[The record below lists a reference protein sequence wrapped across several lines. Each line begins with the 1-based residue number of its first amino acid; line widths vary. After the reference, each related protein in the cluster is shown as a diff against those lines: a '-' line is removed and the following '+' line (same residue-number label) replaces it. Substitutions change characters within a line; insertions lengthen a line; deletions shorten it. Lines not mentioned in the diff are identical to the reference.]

1 MKMEKRS
8 NLRHILAAILFCLV
22 LSISIDCYAEG
33 KGTVLFDSK
42 IRQSPG
48 TDSEPVGSAKKG
60 KSVDI
65 VSQTTGADGKI
76 WYEVYVE
83 ADKKGY
89 IRSDLV
95 KVTEGNISTSNAGTS
110 STTTDNNATAPS
122 TSGNKCK
129 VTTATAR
136 IRKSASTSDDSVGT
150 VNKGAV
156 LNVTGETTGADG
168 KVWYQIENNGVTGY
182 IRSDLVSFDNV
193 GGDPAVSQISGEG
206 NGETQVPEGEGDQPT
221 EEQPEDVQ
229 PPEEEQPEQPV
240 QTAIPVPIP
249 TEEKPYVMPGFKLKQ
264 WNDREGS
271 YYQDGNFYIYYGQE
285 TTGEQGWY
293 LVDIE
298 KQNYIRYAY
307 TVEGVSA
314 PSLILQYLPVIAL
327 AIVIVILIAII
338 GLMFLKLREYGSGY
352 SGDDDEEESED
363 DDIEDLENM
372 EDDLEEKQPRRPVS
386 RPASPYDGRGG
397 QPMRRS
403 QPQGGMPQGEQPP
416 VRRPQPPGGMPQG
429 ANGQPVRRPQPQ
441 GGMPQG
447 ANGQPVRRP
456 QSDGEVTVRRR
467 LDGEGRPMREPVRPQ
482 GSRPAGGQPQRRM
495 NPNPQQRPPQAAQ
508 QQRGYREN
516 PMSEED
522 AGNLEYIDIE

>member
-271 YYQDGNFYIYYGQE
+271 YYGQE

-363 DDIEDLENM
+363 DDIEDF
-372 EDDLEEKQPRRPVS
+372 LEEKQPRRPVS

-403 QPQGGMPQGEQPP
+403 QPQGGMPQGEQP
-416 VRRPQPPGGMPQG
+416 
-429 ANGQPVRRPQPQ
+429 PVRRPQPQ